1 MQKLLLL
8 WELNVK
14 NWERVHSSF
23 SSSFC
28 QLYDSFAL
36 FEFNC
41 PAFFLKGYYWK
52 GMAHFANEKYIESSE
67 CFITALNHTSDDN
80 LKYST
85 TMKLLHGKV
94 KSGNY
99 Y

>member
-1 MQKLLLL
+1 MM
-8 WELNVK
+8 
-14 NWERVHSSF
+14 
-23 SSSFC
+23 
-28 QLYDSFAL
+28 AL

-41 PAFFLKGYYWK
+41 LAFFLKGYYWK

-67 CFITALNHTSDDN
+67 CFITASSLTGDDN

-85 TMKLLHGKV
+85 TMKLLQGRV